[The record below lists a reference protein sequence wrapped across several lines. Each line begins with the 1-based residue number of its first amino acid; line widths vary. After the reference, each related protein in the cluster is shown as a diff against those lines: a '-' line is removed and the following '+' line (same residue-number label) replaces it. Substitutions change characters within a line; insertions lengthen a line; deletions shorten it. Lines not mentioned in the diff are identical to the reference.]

1 MIYQATAI
9 NNKDDIVKKLL
20 FRKATGIIPVI
31 LDMRK
36 IEMKQNFPITSGH

>member
-1 MIYQATAI
+1 MIYQATVI
-9 NNKDDIVKKLL
+9 NNKDDIFKKLL
-20 FRKATGIIPVI
+20 LRKVTGIIPVI